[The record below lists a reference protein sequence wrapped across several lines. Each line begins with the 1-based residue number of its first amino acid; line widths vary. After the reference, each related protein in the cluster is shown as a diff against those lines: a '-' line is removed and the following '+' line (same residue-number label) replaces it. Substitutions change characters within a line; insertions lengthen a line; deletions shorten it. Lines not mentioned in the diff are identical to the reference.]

1 MEKSRVNQVIAS
13 LSKIEKSA
21 EGIKND
27 TEQKKSAY
35 AKEIEDKIKIF
46 DEELEIKHQKNM
58 EELKERLENEK
69 KEAMLKMRADMAVE
83 VGRLDEVYEK
93 HHTELAKKIFDQM
106 LRE

>member
-1 MEKSRVNQVIAS
+1 METSRVNQVIAS

-35 AKEIEDKIKIF
+35 AKEIEAKIKIF

-58 EELKERLENEK
+58 AELKERLENEK
-69 KEAMLKMRADMAVE
+69 KEAMLKMRADMDIE
-83 VGRLDEVYEK
+83 VGKLDEAYEK
-93 HHTELAKKIFDQM
+93 HHPELAQKIFDRM
-106 LRE
+106 LKE